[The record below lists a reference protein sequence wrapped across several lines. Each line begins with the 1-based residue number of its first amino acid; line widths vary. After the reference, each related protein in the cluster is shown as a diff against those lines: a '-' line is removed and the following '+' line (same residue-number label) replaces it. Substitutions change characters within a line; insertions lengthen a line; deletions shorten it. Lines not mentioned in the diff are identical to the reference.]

1 MATVLVVDDHPV
13 NRDLLVTLLGYRG
26 HTVLEACD
34 GAEAL
39 RIVQMRRLDLVI
51 TDLVMPVMDG
61 YEFVRELRADRHL
74 ATTKVIFYT
83 ANYLRDEVL
92 PMAAALGVHHI
103 VSKPADPALLLA
115 TVDEALAAVAPA
127 PESAPPD
134 KVHREHLR
142 AVSAKLTDKVREL
155 QAVEDS
161 LKESEARFRSLTES
175 CPIGIFSLDRAGRV
189 TYSNPRLQEICGI
202 ASARADGVTWL
213 DLLHADDRDRVLAGL
228 TAAAGDREPY
238 RDRVRIMRP
247 AGELRW
253 AEIQATPVLDD
264 SSNNYVGTVQDVT
277 ADVVAAAQQ
286 QHSPGPVPAG

>member
-1 MATVLVVDDHPV
+1 MALVLVVDDHPV

-39 RIVQMRRLDLVI
+39 QIVQSHRLDLVI

-61 YEFVRELRADRHL
+61 YELVRELRADRHL

-83 ANYLRDEVL
+83 ANYLRDEVM

-103 VSKPADPALLLA
+103 VSKPADPEFILA
-115 TVDEALAAVAPA
+115 TVDEALAAAIPA

-161 LKESEARFRSLTES
+161 LKESEARYRSLTES

-228 TAAAGDREPY
+228 TAATRDREPY

-264 SSNNYVGTVQDVT
+264 SNNNHVGTVQDVT
-277 ADVVAAAQQ
+277 AEMAAQH
-286 QHSPGPVPAG
+286 QHSRAQVPAG

>member
-74 ATTKVIFYT
+74 ALTKVIFYT

-92 PMAAALGVHHI
+92 PMAAALGVHDI
-103 VSKPADPALLLA
+103 VSKPADPEALLA
-115 TVDEALAAVAPA
+115 TVDEALAAAAPA
-127 PESAPPD
+127 PEPAPPD

-161 LKESEARFRSLTES
+161 LRESEARFRSLTES
-175 CPIGIFSLDRAGRV
+175 SPIGIFSLDRAGRV
-189 TYSNPRLQEICGI
+189 TYSNPRLQEICGRPGI
-202 ASARADGVTWL
+202 TADTVSWI

-228 TAAAGDREPY
+228 TTATEARLPY
-238 RDRVRIMRP
+238 RDRVRIIQP
-247 AGELRW
+247 AGDLRW
-253 AEIQATPVLDD
+253 AEVQATPVLDD
-264 SSNNYVGTVQDVT
+264 GNHTHVGTVQDVT
-277 ADVVAAAQQ
+277 AEVAAQR
-286 QHSPGPVPAG
+286 

>member
-74 ATTKVIFYT
+74 ALTKVIFYT

-103 VSKPADPALLLA
+103 VSKPADPELLLA

-134 KVHREHLR
+134 MVHREHLR

-155 QAVEDS
+155 EAVEDS

-175 CPIGIFSLDRAGRV
+175 SPIGIFSLDGAGQV
-189 TYSNPRLQEICGI
+189 TYSNPRLQEICGQ
-202 ASARADGVTWL
+202 AGLNAAGTTWI
-213 DLLHADDRDRVLAGL
+213 DVLHPDDRVLAEL
-228 TAAAGDREPY
+228 TAATQARTPY
-238 RDRVRIMRP
+238 HERVRIIQP

-253 AEIQATPVLDD
+253 AEVQATPVLDD
-264 SSNNYVGTVQDVT
+264 VNNTIVGTVQDIT
-277 ADVVAAAQQ
+277 AEMAAERQL
-286 QHSPGPVPAG
+286 S